1 MYTKINERIL
11 YSFSVKSSKCGMY
24 FILTSKSQFGL
35 ATFQILTSHVASK
48 WLLYQTA
55 KLYILI
61 CFWY

>member
-35 ATFQILTSHVASK
+35 ATFQILSSHVYSLVATIVVSVALEAPK
-48 WLLYQTA
+48 
-55 KLYILI
+55 
-61 CFWY
+61 